1 MNFSKTYR
9 RMNEPV
15 GPSPDLIRKT
25 LSHPDRHRLPLRRL
39 AAAAAVAAVLL
50 ATPAL
55 AVRSETGYA
64 VLYRIAPAVAQFFQ
78 PIQEACTDSGITMEV
93 KEAGGSYTL
102 TGITRNGQPLRE
114 DDTLTVT
121 CLATTKQMTAVFAD
135 ESRAVTDEGTWVK
148 DAWRDYVSG
157 GGAALAEPENYMT
170 LR

>member
-55 AVRSETGYA
+55 AVRSETLA
-64 VLYRIAPAVAQFFQ
+64 FLI
-78 PIQEACTDSGITMEV
+78 GI
-93 KEAGGSYTL
+93 L
-102 TGITRNGQPLRE
+102 
-114 DDTLTVT
+114 
-121 CLATTKQMTAVFAD
+121 
-135 ESRAVTDEGTWVK
+135 
-148 DAWRDYVSG
+148 
-157 GGAALAEPENYMT
+157 
-170 LR
+170 

>member
-78 PIQEACTDSGITMEV
+78 PVPA
-93 KEAGGSYTL
+93 
-102 TGITRNGQPLRE
+102 R
-114 DDTLTVT
+114 
-121 CLATTKQMTAVFAD
+121 TAA
-135 ESRAVTDEGTWVK
+135 SP
-148 DAWRDYVSG
+148 WR
-157 GGAALAEPENYMT
+157 
-170 LR
+170 